1 MSADEK
7 SYMQPSEEHRLGAST
22 KAHDLA
28 RASITRTTITPAPGT
43 KLPQDDSQ
51 PRVSWRDRVNLRHV
65 HRHDHPKA
73 EAPFPGTSALRF
85 AMATLLAVLCLLTA
99 AGAILVLLLWQQDRA
114 SGVLTSQLN
123 RTWDLF
129 EVLRE
134 VERWFAFAVIPVAV
148 AWTALAA
155 INVRRATGLRRDP
168 ILAAISIPIGAL
180 GAWAVGDQVIAE
192 SSDWVGESAGFV
204 LQAVIIAIPLL
215 ALERL
220 AQAAAARQRPLR
232 ATYIMT
238 LVFLAHMQFL
248 GGLSTIDQTSG
259 PDLWARLG
267 AYLVIGALL
276 LVVASLSANEAA
288 RAIEEATDQR
298 YVLRHKFGESLLG

>member
-1 MSADEK
+1 
-7 SYMQPSEEHRLGAST
+7 
-22 KAHDLA
+22 
-28 RASITRTTITPAPGT
+28 
-43 KLPQDDSQ
+43 
-51 PRVSWRDRVNLRHV
+51 
-65 HRHDHPKA
+65 
-73 EAPFPGTSALRF
+73 
-85 AMATLLAVLCLLTA
+85 MATLLAVLCLLTA

>member
-7 SYMQPSEEHRLGAST
+7 SYMQPSGEHRLGAST
-22 KAHDLA
+22 KAQDLA

-43 KLPQDDSQ
+43 ELPQDGSQ
-51 PRVSWRDRVNLRHV
+51 PRASWRDRVNLRHV
-65 HRHDHPKA
+65 HRHDHPEA